1 MKRSFAYFRK
11 LALAEGVSYLLLGI
25 TMPIKYQ
32 LGIKEPNYIIGL
44 AHGVLFVVYSLMVL
58 FFLIKGYKSFKWAF
72 LTMLASLL
80 PFGTFVADK
89 YLFREEGN

>member
-44 AHGVLFVVYSLMVL
+44 AHGILFVVYSLMVL

>member
-25 TMPIKYQ
+25 TMPLKYQ
-32 LGIKEPNYIIGL
+32 LGIKEPNYLIGL
-44 AHGVLFVVYSLMVL
+44 AHGVLFVVYSMIV
-58 FFLIKGYKSFKWAF
+58 FFYLVKGYKSFKWAF

-89 YLFREEGN
+89 YLFREERN